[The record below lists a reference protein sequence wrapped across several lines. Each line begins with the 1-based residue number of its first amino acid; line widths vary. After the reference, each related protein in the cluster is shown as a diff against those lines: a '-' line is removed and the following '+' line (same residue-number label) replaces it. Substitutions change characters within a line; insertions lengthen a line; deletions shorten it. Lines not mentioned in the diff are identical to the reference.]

1 MDYNNSFS
9 IIFLLFIF
17 LLFLW
22 IGAQFPL
29 EKFLSYGR
37 ILIFYYKRSAWYLQV
52 LQHFLCDLP
61 FLRECFYVTGTPA
74 MLSLIS

>member
-37 ILIFYYKRSAWYLQV
+37 ILIFYYKRSAGCWSVWFNRSLR
-52 LQHFLCDLP
+52 HFLEEYI
-61 FLRECFYVTGTPA
+61 RVGIA
-74 MLSLIS
+74 NIIGNSI